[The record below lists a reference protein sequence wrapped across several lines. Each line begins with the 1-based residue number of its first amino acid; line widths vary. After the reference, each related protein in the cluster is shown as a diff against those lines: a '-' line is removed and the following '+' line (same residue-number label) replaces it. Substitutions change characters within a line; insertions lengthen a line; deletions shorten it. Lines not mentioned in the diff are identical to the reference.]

1 MISINLF
8 PNVLKVLPKY
18 RPILLTKDDVSI
30 HPGHTQYHQY
40 LKSVD
45 MGEIV
50 KGIPVYSY
58 KVNVTVEIKGGV
70 TIILEEFENNNL
82 TTGGSSFQINR
93 LEGLHCPV
101 EDFFNG
107 TYRAECPAFPGTGCL
122 QLVVYRL
129 CAKFGFYRS
138 NLDPT
143 FTIVHEQTVCIVNN
157 ASSTDI
163 ASYRRNSP
171 ATWTAQTFDITRL
184 THHYGRR
191 VSLLVP
197 EKICAHLLNDFDNV
211 TMMGSSHMR
220 YSFDY
225 ILTYCFKYTDKKW
238 LGRKHGDY
246 KAGNIEHKPM
256 NKAATLAWPYKES
269 VSISQVTKKS
279 LFMLQFGAHDLSD
292 NPFQQTMNES
302 IPIALRY
309 VDALC
314 RTGAKVLITSTAPF
328 PDRYQNYTS
337 RNFRNNFAI
346 SAHTYLVWKH
356 IAQMQVSIIYKYN
369 NILIYI

>member
-1 MISINLF
+1 M
-8 PNVLKVLPKY
+8 
-18 RPILLTKDDVSI
+18 
-30 HPGHTQYHQY
+30 
-40 LKSVD
+40 
-45 MGEIV
+45 
-50 KGIPVYSY
+50 
-58 KVNVTVEIKGGV
+58 TVEIKGGV
-70 TIILEEFENNNL
+70 TIILDEFENNNL

-107 TYRAECPAFPGTGCL
+107 TYRAECAAFPCTGCL
-122 QLVVYRL
+122 ELAVYRL

-138 NLDPT
+138 TLDPT
-143 FTIVHEQTVCIVNN
+143 FTRVHVQKVCIVNN

-197 EKICAHLLNDFDNV
+197 EKICAHLMNDFDNV

-225 ILTYCFKYTDKKW
+225 ILTHCFSYTDNEW
-238 LGRKHGDY
+238 IERKHGSYKVGNIDY
-246 KAGNIEHKPM
+246 KSVSM
-256 NKAATLAWPYKES
+256 AAKLAWPYKES

-292 NPFQQTMNES
+292 NPFQQTMSAS

-309 VDALC
+309 VEALC
-314 RTGAKVLITSTAPF
+314 RTGAKVLITSTPPF
-328 PDRYQNYTS
+328 PDRVQNRTS
-337 RNFRNNFAI
+337 RHFRNNFAI
-346 SAHTYLVWKH
+346 SAHTYLVWKN
-356 IAQMQVSIIYKYN
+356 IAKMQVFSIYEYIYR
-369 NILIYI
+369 